1 MKMQNWIKRGLI
13 IRPQKKKWNL
23 SHCMLP
29 TPLKINE
36 NKFKI
41 FFGSRNNKNQSSI
54 GSVDIL
60 FKKQGFKVTNY
71 TTKPLLKPGK
81 LGHFDDNGVLPSSI
95 IKKRGKTLLYYIG
108 WQPRSTTRYSLIAGL
123 SISADGINF
132 KRFFNS
138 PILKTNNS
146 EPISI
151 LTAPHVIRHKN
162 KYFMWYVSGIKW
174 KTKDYP
180 LYNIKLAISK
190 DGFNW
195 IQTKKV
201 CINLKKNERAVARPF
216 VIFKNK
222 KFRMWYSYEKKVGH
236 YKIGYAESVNGK
248 DWKRLDDKININTK
262 ENYEI
267 KMRAYPSIIPLKQK
281 LFMLYN
287 GDNYGEKGILLAE
300 LKDSFK

>member
-1 MKMQNWIKRGLI
+1 MKIQNWVKLGLI
-13 IRPQKKKWNL
+13 IRPKKKKWNL
-23 SHCMLP
+23 THCMLP
-29 TPLKINE
+29 TPIKLTE

-41 FFGSRNNKNQSSI
+41 FFGSRNDKNQSSI

-60 FKKQGFKVTNY
+60 FKKKGFKVLNY
-71 TTKPLLKPGK
+71 SKKPHLKPGN

-95 IKKRGKTLLYYIG
+95 IKKGSKTLLYYIG
-108 WQPRSTTRYSLIAGL
+108 WQPRVTTRYSLIAGL
-123 SISADGINF
+123 SVSSDGINF
-132 KRFFNS
+132 KRFSNS

-151 LTAPHVIRHKN
+151 LTAPHVIKHKK

-190 DGFNW
+190 DGFKW
-195 IQTKKV
+195 VQTKKV
-201 CINLKKNERAVARPF
+201 CINLRKNERAIARPF

-222 KFRMWYSYEKKVGH
+222 KFRMWYSYEKKVGQ
-236 YKIGYAESVNGK
+236 YKIGYAESLNGK
-248 DWKRLDDKININTK
+248 DWKRFDNKININTK
-262 ENYEI
+262 KNYENE
-267 KMRAYPSIIPLKQK
+267 MRAYSSIITLKQRI
-281 LFMLYN
+281 FMLYN

-300 LKDSFK
+300 LKDNYC